1 MINFSN
7 SKNTNVSQVKDFY
20 CNYATWKVT
29 DKYDDWQKIIEK
41 SSCIVTALDNDN
53 LIGMARGLSDEVR
66 WATIIDVLVHPNY
79 RGNAIGKQLI
89 MNLLNQKEMKVR
101 TIYLATPDK
110 ESFYNKL
117 GFKTANE
124 HCSYMIKLSKENEE
138 NYFLPID
145 K

>member
-7 SKNTNVSQVKDFY
+7 LRNINASQVRDFY

-41 SSCIVTALDNDN
+41 SSCIVTAWDNDN
-53 LIGMARGLSDEVR
+53 LIGMARALSDEVR
-66 WATIIDVLVHPNY
+66 WSTIIDVLVHPDY
-79 RGNAIGKQLI
+79 RGYTIGRQLI
-89 MNLLNQKEMKVR
+89 MNLLNQKEMQVR

-110 ESFYNKL
+110 ENFYNKL

-124 HCSYMIKLSKENEE
+124 HCSYMIKVDKENEE
-138 NYFLPID
+138 QYFLPPR
-145 K
+145 